1 MNPGATPPRYG
12 WNRIPWKKIQRK
24 VFKLQKRIYQ
34 ASRRGD
40 IRTVRALQ
48 RLLMHSWSAKLL
60 AVRRITQDNRG
71 HGVYTMT
78 SVM

>member
-1 MNPGATPPRYG
+1 MNTGATPPMDG

-60 AVRRITQDNRG
+60 AVRRIAQDNRG